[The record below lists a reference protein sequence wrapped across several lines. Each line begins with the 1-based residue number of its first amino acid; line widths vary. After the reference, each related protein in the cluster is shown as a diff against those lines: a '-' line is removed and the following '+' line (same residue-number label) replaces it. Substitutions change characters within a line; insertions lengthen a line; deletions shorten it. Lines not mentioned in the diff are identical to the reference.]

1 MCGGLLMGDLCE
13 WTGKRG
19 EGKSTILTQLALE
32 SVEQGE
38 NVCVYSGEI
47 PANRFRYGVYLQA
60 AGELHVCERMDERAG
75 RVTQFVPQSVQR
87 KIDGWLNGRFWLYDN
102 RIAGADEAGKRA
114 AGV

>member
-1 MCGGLLMGDLCE
+1 MDLSSLPRVLSGLPSIDRMCGGLLMGDLCE

-19 EGKSTILTQLALE
+19 EGKSTILTQIALE

-60 AGELHVCERMDERAG
+60 AGELHVCERMDERQA
-75 RVTQFVPQSVQR
+75 V
-87 KIDGWLNGRFWLYDN
+87 
-102 RIAGADEAGKRA
+102 
-114 AGV
+114 